1 MCLRSADTYRGV
13 GGGGF
18 VLRLPLEEEPPRAAG
33 SLRPLLR
40 LREVRGG
47 ALRGGRGEGAGAEV
61 PDLQVGVRPLHQGVQ
76 LRMNDCVQH
85 NSGCL

>member
-1 MCLRSADTYRGV
+1 MLDQQCDSESDSKPGW
-13 GGGGF
+13 
-18 VLRLPLEEEPPRAAG
+18 EAG
-33 SLRPLLR
+33 CDA
-40 LREVRGG
+40 REVRGG

-61 PDLQVGVRPLHQGVQ
+61 PDLQVGVRPLRQGVQ